1 MPLPS
6 VPQTLGV
13 QTFSLSPQHF
23 SPLLTSTYFSNLTRS
38 LFLGAGLEDAAY
50 LRAEAGHTMGNS
62 KIYFGW
68 MDG

>member
-1 MPLPS
+1 
-6 VPQTLGV
+6 
-13 QTFSLSPQHF
+13 
-23 SPLLTSTYFSNLTRS
+23 LTSTYFSNLTRS

-68 MDG
+68 MDGWMDEWMDG